1 MRFPFYRAATGGRYP
16 YTNFNNINL
25 DWMLKQ
31 LKKIDDIAEIDTEL
45 LKEAAAAAKAATQAA
60 QAATAAATAATAAAQ
75 DATETA
81 QSALD
86 TAEAAA
92 GNSVSF
98 AEAQTKT
105 AAEKEQARR
114 NSGQHE
120 INGVLGGQITAASD
134 AAAAAQATADS
145 ALDSVDRSADLA
157 ITIGNTS
164 NTSTLSTVGSLGILS
179 LAVNVSDAIP
189 VNTWTTLGQL
199 PAGVVPVANT
209 IGLGRRGLASTY
221 SPLMA
226 RVTTNRNIQVSLDYA
241 FDGAGST
248 SIRAVIIFAIRRT

>member
-1 MRFPFYRAATGGRYP
+1 MRFPFYPRATGGRYP
-16 YTNFNNINL
+16 NTNFNNVNL

-31 LKKIDDIAEIDTEL
+31 LKKIDDI
-45 LKEAAAAAKAATQAA
+45 KEAAAAAKAATQAA

-75 DATETA
+75 
-81 QSALD
+81 SALD

-92 GNSVSF
+92 DNSVSF
-98 AEAQTKT
+98 AAAQTKT
-105 AAEKEQARR
+105 AAEKERARR
-114 NSGQHE
+114 NSGQHD
-120 INGVLGGQITAASD
+120 INVVVAGQITAASE

-145 ALDSVDRSADLA
+145 ALDSVDRTADLS
-157 ITIGNTS
+157 ITIGNAS
-164 NTSTLSTVGSLGILS
+164 HASTLSVVGSICILS
-179 LAVNVSDAIP
+179 LSVNVTDAIR

-199 PAGVVPVANT
+199 PAGVVPVAT
-209 IGLGRRGLASTY
+209 TLGLGRRGLASTY

-241 FDGAGST
+241 FDGTGST